1 VEQEIILGVYDP
13 PVDWFGDGLDD
24 AEEYTP

>member
-13 PVDWFGDGLDD
+13 PVDWFSDGLDEL
-24 AEEYTP
+24 EEVAP